1 MDLESIVTLQGIVN
15 QSPSVE
21 ETRVRARTSSEPIKL
36 FYGETYDAYG
46 NPVDSLK
53 YYFFVSMLSRA
64 LKEEG
69 FKTNPSILIAD
80 VAACRNVSK
89 NLNYRYME
97 LGEERY

>member
-46 NPVDSLK
+46 NPVDSFK
-53 YYFFVSMLSRA
+53 YYFSTGNEEQLQHYCLEIANLIFKFIPTSFNDCIFEELKLWQNKYLVS
-64 LKEEG
+64 
-69 FKTNPSILIAD
+69 
-80 VAACRNVSK
+80 
-89 NLNYRYME
+89 
-97 LGEERY
+97 